1 MLNQLTPNIMFHKAL
16 VFFVSILTL
25 TPSFGSGKINYEQ
38 GWIAFNKNDRAE
50 ARKQFELAAQDTDF
64 RSDALFS
71 LCLINGDEEKE
82 DAAFDA
88 FKQAYEAS
96 VNPYPFLYA
105 FSSQS
110 FLRNNNNWLNP
121 KKLAFMQSIIADP
134 KINGTLKA
142 IFRESL
148 GAHYEFVKDFATSKQ
163 MYDLIGAIKDWQVLG
178 GFDNTSGSGFNKD
191 WGAVSKA
198 NTTDT
203 FTCETGAK
211 VTWFTP
217 AFNKPN
223 YWFAFDYHFALNDI
237 VMYAQTYV
245 KSPLEQKVF
254 LRVGTSGSLKIWI
267 NDALMMSIPEE
278 RNCDMDLYA
287 CAVTLKPGYNRV
299 LVQIGQSE
307 IDDANFMLRFTDEQ
321 ANPIAG
327 LSNTSIKQDYQK
339 ADELQLPDH
348 IPFFAERFFE
358 QKIVNEPANPLNQYL
373 LGEVYLRND
382 KAYEATKLLKNLQQS
397 VPNSTHLSSRLTEA
411 YFRANNQTDR
421 NKELQKVKLND
432 PNSLNAL
439 QLLYN
444 EALESEKFSE
454 AETITLKT
462 RELYG
467 EIPSTDEWVIQN
479 YSNLKKYKELVDY
492 SKMLVAKYPQ
502 QVQYMRLN
510 YNIVKNSDAR
520 KAQKIA
526 EDFCKTYFDEE
537 AIGLLATHYEESSQI
552 GKAMDLYRY
561 RISKMPYTYG
571 YMNKLMVKLYNQDK
585 YKEALAVSDQML
597 NQTPY
602 QSSNY
607 SSRGY
612 IFKNLRDLERSKESF
627 RKAIYYNP
635 AEYDARAQLRM
646 LENKKEML
654 EFFPKIVLNEL
665 ISKAGNSKNFPESNA
680 LIVLDDNQLIVYPEG
695 AKEYRF
701 EMAIKILNKSGIED
715 WKEYRIGYN
724 SGTEKLII
732 DKAEVLKS
740 DGNVVKAETD
750 DDNYVVFTNLEVN
763 DVLHLEY
770 RLQNFSTGPLSKHFF
785 KNYSFEYSLPSIKT
799 RFAILTP
806 KDMEFNY
813 LVKNGDLKPEI
824 SEVEDLK
831 LHVWQRDQVDCIKDE
846 PYASSQND
854 FTERLYYSSIPN
866 WKFISN
872 WYKDITHNK
881 LQSDYV
887 LKETISGILKGAEN
901 ASDLEKAK
909 LFYEYILTNISYSDV
924 SFLHGNFIPQKA
936 SRTITTKL
944 GDCKDVSTLF
954 VAMCK
959 EVGINSNLVL
969 ISTRNYGNHTMPL
982 PAIDFNHCIAQ
993 LNVDG
998 KTYYMELTDK
1008 ELPFASA
1015 LSDDLHSEI
1024 LPIPL
1029 NGEPIGDQ
1037 LLVLEMPQRKLN
1049 TNTEYIQLSMD
1060 GNTLKVN
1067 SKSVFMAAKA
1077 SEVRHSFKGIS
1088 PEEQVKSITQAITGI
1103 YNAQIKLSDFT
1114 VENLDNLCDSV
1125 LMTFNYDLNN
1135 SVQDLA
1141 GMKIL
1146 KLPWGISSKSMEL
1159 VSAETRVQN
1168 LELWKF
1174 MDTDVTESI
1183 LTFRL
1188 PKGLKF
1194 ASLPANVALK
1204 CANAAYT
1211 LNYELKNPGLLIV
1224 HRIMR
1229 RLTDEVTPD
1238 QYEAFRKF
1246 IIGTNENDNKQYA
1259 IQ

>member
-1 MLNQLTPNIMFHKAL
+1 MMINKTFVL
-16 VFFVSILTL
+16 FVSLLTL
-25 TPSFGSGKINYEQ
+25 TPCFGSGKINYEQ
-38 GWIAFNKNDRAE
+38 GWAAFNKNDRAE
-50 ARKQFELAAQDTDF
+50 ARKQFDLAAQDTEY
-64 RSDALFS
+64 RADALFS
-71 LCLINGDEEKE
+71 LCLINGDEEKD

-96 VNPYPFLYA
+96 ANPYSYLYA
-105 FSSQS
+105 FSSQP
-110 FLRNNNNWLNP
+110 FLRNKNNWLNP
-121 KKLAFMQSIIADP
+121 KKLAFMQTIVADP
-134 KINGTLKA
+134 TINGTLKA
-142 IFRESL
+142 IFRENL
-148 GAHYEFVKDFATSKQ
+148 GAHYEFVKDFAKSKQ
-163 MYDLIGAIKDWQVLG
+163 MYDLMGAIKDWQALG
-178 GFDNTSGSGFNKD
+178 GFDNTSGSGFNKN
-191 WGAVSKA
+191 WGAVTKE
-198 NTTDT
+198 NKTDT
-203 FTCETGAK
+203 FKGSTGAE

-223 YWFAFDYHFALNDI
+223 NWFAFDYHFSLNDI

-245 KSPLEQKVF
+245 NSPLEQKVF
-254 LRVGTSGSLKIWI
+254 LRIGTSGSLKVWI

-278 RNCDMDLYA
+278 RNCDLDLYA
-287 CAVTLKPGYNRV
+287 CQITLKQGYNRV

-307 IDDANFMLRFTDEQ
+307 INDANFMLRFTDEQ
-321 ANPIAG
+321 ANPITG
-327 LSNTSIKQDYQK
+327 LCNTSIKQDYTKPEETKMPEQV
-339 ADELQLPDH
+339 
-348 IPFFAERFFE
+348 PFFAERFFE
-358 QKIVNEPANPLNQYL
+358 QKVIDEPNNPLNQYM

-382 KAYEATKLLKNLQQS
+382 KAYEATKLLKNLQKS
-397 VPNSTHLSSRLTEA
+397 EPNSTHLSSRLTEA
-411 YFRANNQTDR
+411 YYRANNQTDR

-439 QLLYN
+439 QLLYS
-444 EALESEKFSE
+444 EALESEKYTE
-454 AETITLKT
+454 AETVTIKT

-467 EIPSTDEWVIQN
+467 EIPTTDGWIIRN
-479 YSNLKKYKELVDY
+479 YSNLKKYKEIVDY
-492 SKMLVAKYPQ
+492 SKILVAKYPQ
-502 QVQYMRLN
+502 EYQYMRLN

-526 EDFCKTYFDEE
+526 EDFCNKYFDEE

-552 GKAMDLYRY
+552 GKAMDLLRY

-585 YKEALAVSDQML
+585 YKEALAVSVQML
-597 NQTPY
+597 AQTPY
-602 QSSNY
+602 QSGNY
-607 SSRGY
+607 STRGY
-612 IFKNLRDLERSKESF
+612 IFKNMRDLEQSKESF

-635 AEYDARAQLRM
+635 AEYDARAQLRL
-646 LENKKEML
+646 LENKKEL
-654 EFFPKIVLNEL
+654 IEFFPKIVLNDL
-665 ISKAGNSKNFPESNA
+665 ILKAGNSKTFPESNA

-701 EMAIKILNKSGIED
+701 ETAVKILNKSGIEN

-770 RLQNFSTGPLSKHFF
+770 RLQDFSSGPLSKHFF
-785 KNYSFEYSLPSIKT
+785 KNYSFEYSLPSVKT
-799 RFAILTP
+799 RFAMLTP
-806 KDMEFNY
+806 KNMKFDY
-813 LVKNGDLKPEI
+813 LIKNGDLKPEI
-824 SEVEDLK
+824 SEIEDLK
-831 LHVWQRDQVDCIKDE
+831 LYVWGRDNVTYVKDE

-854 FTERLYYSSIPN
+854 FTERLYYSSIPD

-887 LKETISGILKGAEN
+887 LKETIGEILKGKEKT
-901 ASDLEKAK
+901 SDLEKAK
-909 LFYEYILTNISYSDV
+909 LFYEYILTNISYSNV

-944 GDCKDVSTLF
+944 GDCKDVATLF
-954 VAMCK
+954 VALCK

-982 PAIDFNHCIAQ
+982 PVIDFNHCIAQ

-1037 LLVLEMPQRKLN
+1037 LLMLDMPQRTLN

-1103 YNAQIKLSDFT
+1103 YNAQVKLSDFT
-1114 VENLDNLCDSV
+1114 LENMDNLCDSV
-1125 LMTFNYDLNN
+1125 LLSFNFDLNN
-1135 SVQDLA
+1135 SVQDVA

-1159 VSAETRVQN
+1159 VSAETRVHN
-1168 LELWKF
+1168 LELWNF
-1174 MDTDVTESI
+1174 MDTDVAESI
-1183 LTFRL
+1183 LTFSL
-1188 PKGLKF
+1188 PKGMKF
-1194 ASLPANVALK
+1194 ASIPANVTLE
-1204 CANAAYT
+1204 CANATYS
-1211 LNYELKNPGLLIV
+1211 LNYELKKPGLLIAQ
-1224 HRIMR
+1224 RSMR
-1229 RLTDEVTPD
+1229 RLTDDVTPD

-1259 IQ
+1259 VQ